1 MKTKSIDKLKAK
13 NLGGFTKAFDG
24 KIYVWYN
31 TYTMEEIII
40 KVPRPA
46 IEDSIGS
53 SETFMFYKRIK
64 FYALFI
70 LTVSCSTFDKQ
81 SGGNNF
87 SREGQYVKFKNENL
101 NIENLMYGGLDI
113 ISSQEE
119 KRKFPFYKF
128 KFNNIIYYAN
138 MDMGY
143 SESNVKYDYY
153 ILSRYPK
160 AIDKYSVIK
169 KIECNNKKYYLIM
182 SDQTPIG
189 DRPLVFNSF
198 KCIK

>member
-1 MKTKSIDKLKAK
+1 MISKL
-13 NLGGFTKAFDG
+13 
-24 KIYVWYN
+24 
-31 TYTMEEIII
+31 MH
-40 KVPRPA
+40 
-46 IEDSIGS
+46 
-53 SETFMFYKRIK
+53 YKRII
-64 FYALFI
+64 FYALFLFI
-70 LTVSCSTFDKQ
+70 VSCSTFDKQ
-81 SGGNNF
+81 SRENYF
-87 SREGQYVKFKNENL
+87 SREGQYVKFRNDNL

-119 KRKFPFYKF
+119 KKKFPFYKF

-143 SESNVKYDYY
+143 SELNVKYDYY
-153 ILSRYPK
+153 ILSKYPK
-160 AIDKYSVIK
+160 AIDKYSLIK

-182 SDQTPIG
+182 SDKTPIG